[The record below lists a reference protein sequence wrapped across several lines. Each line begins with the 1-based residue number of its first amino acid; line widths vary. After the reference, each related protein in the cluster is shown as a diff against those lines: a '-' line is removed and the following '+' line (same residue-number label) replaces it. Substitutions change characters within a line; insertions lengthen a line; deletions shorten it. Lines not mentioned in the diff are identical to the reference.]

1 MASKIAKMQTRTKRM
16 MAITNPNRSRW
27 SSFSDEEMESIRQ
40 AIQKAE
46 DEGMIDSVG
55 EFLLIEIENELDSR

>member
-1 MASKIAKMQTRTKRM
+1 M

-27 SSFSDEEMESIRQ
+27 SSFSDEELESIRQ

-55 EFLLIEIENELDSR
+55 ASLLIEIQDELDSR

>member
-1 MASKIAKMQTRTKRM
+1 

-27 SSFSDEEMESIRQ
+27 GSFSDEGALESSAEAIR
-40 AIQKAE
+40 KAE

-55 EFLLIEIENELDSR
+55 ASLLIEIEDELDSR